1 MSKSIKKEDKQYRES
16 LELMKTND
24 LVDIIID
31 QEKRLLMY
39 EEKEREN
46 TKQGKA

>member
-1 MSKSIKKEDKQYRES
+1 MKREDKQYRKS
-16 LELMKTND
+16 LELKKTND
-24 LVDIIID
+24 LIDIIID
-31 QEKRLLMY
+31 QEERLSMY